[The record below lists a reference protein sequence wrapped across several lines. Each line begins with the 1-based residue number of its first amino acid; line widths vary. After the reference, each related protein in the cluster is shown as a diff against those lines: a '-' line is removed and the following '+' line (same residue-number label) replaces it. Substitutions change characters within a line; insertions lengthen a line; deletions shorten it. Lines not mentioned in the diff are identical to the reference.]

1 MRLNQWRIWSSG
13 ALAFTLLAGAQTG
26 RSETNKSSAGYTY
39 YHDSQPEVP
48 WSIQVLKIDRSST
61 NLQLHTTLANGQAL
75 GLNSLPDQIGM
86 LPADLGK
93 PIAAINGDYYYAKA
107 PYKGDPKGVQ
117 ISRGELISAPFDWT
131 CVWFDASSVPTMGI
145 VKSQLSITWPN
156 GAVTPVGLNEL
167 RAPGNAVIYTR
178 AVGAS
183 TFTTD
188 GIEIVLERSAKDGKW
203 LPLQAGEEYIGLVRE
218 VRPTGNSPTAGDTI
232 VLSVGPKLMRSVPP
246 LKAGQTVKIST
257 ETSPSLKGVPTAISG
272 GPALIRDA
280 EVLVGWSAIRHPRTA
295 IGWNKDYIFW
305 VQVDG
310 RQSGHSVG
318 MTYSELANYMLK
330 LGCQEA
336 LNLDGGGS
344 ATFWVLGQVINSPS
358 RGEARN
364 IANGLVLVQKPQ
376 TQKNAD
382 TPSAKA
388 DQPEPQAKAE

>member
-1 MRLNQWRIWSSG
+1 VRVEIWKQWRSG
-13 ALAFTLLAGAQTG
+13 ALLIALAAAVAAP
-26 RSETNKSSAGYTY
+26 RAETNKNGAGYTY
-39 YHDSQPEVP
+39 IHDNVPEVP
-48 WSIQVLKIDRSST
+48 WSIQVLKIDRSNT
-61 NLQLHTTLANGQAL
+61 NLQFHTTLANGHAI
-75 GLNSLPDQIGM
+75 GLNSLPDQLSL

-131 CVWFDASSVPTMGI
+131 CVWFDNAGIPTMGI
-145 VKSQLSITWPN
+145 VKSQLTVTWPN
-156 GAVTPVGLNEL
+156 GKTTPVGLNEL
-167 RAPGNAVIYTR
+167 RAPANAVIYTR
-178 AVGAS
+178 SVGDS
-183 TFTTD
+183 TFTKD
-188 GIEIVLERSAKDGKW
+188 GMEIVLERSAKDGKW
-203 LPLQAGEEYIGLVRE
+203 LPLQPGEEYVGLVRE
-218 VRPTGNSPTAGDTI
+218 VRQSGNTATSRDTV
-232 VLSVGPKLMRSVPP
+232 VLSIGPKLVRSVPN
-246 LKAGQTVKIST
+246 LKAGATVKIST

-364 IANGLVLVQKPQ
+364 IANGLVLIQKPQ
-376 TQKNAD
+376 ASKDENPAGAEKTE
-382 TPSAKA
+382 PSKV
-388 DQPEPQAKAE
+388 E